1 MINKRIERMILGLFL
16 GPQCDFIGTTA
27 AIIAGSL
34 AAAGSV
40 GSSAISAHAAGK
52 AGNAGATAAERAA
65 NLQHQDTAA
74 ALAFQKQQYADQQ
87 RIMQPWINTGQQA
100 NQSLAYLMGL
110 KPNSQNAYQAPRVD
124 PSQAARDAMVQA
136 LQTVN
141 QPYKQRWEQIR
152 TFPQMRRLHKH
163 GSRPEFHSNICL
175 EALHGELTTMPRVKA
190 HSRLCSDPND
200 VMGKP
205 QLDGS
210 SNVGGFGEL
219 AQNFNDQFKAP
230 DSITEQN
237 DPGFQARLNLGQQA
251 LERSAAARG
260 NVLSGGTLK
269 DLNQFSQDYASNE
282 YGNVYN
288 RAFNEF
294 SNRYNIFK
302 QNQADKFNRYSA
314 LSGGGQVS
322 AGQLGTLGQ
331 SAANNVGNILQNS
344 GAQIGNDLQNAGAAR
359 ASGYVG
365 AGNAWG
371 GALQNGTNG
380 LLSLYLLSK
389 MGGNAPGAANQTPTG
404 GYYDYGSTIAGFR

>member
-40 GSSAISAHAAGK
+40 GSSAIGAHAAGK
-52 AGNAGATAAERAA
+52 AANAQSTAAQQAA

-110 KPNSQNAYQAPRVD
+110 KPNSQNAYQAPHVD
-124 PSQAARDAMVQA
+124 PSQGVRDAITGAPNSQSA
-136 LQTVN
+136 LQAALASDQNVSPDAATT
-141 QPYKQRWEQIR
+141 QQWEAQGIPLQYIPLPGGGSIARR
-152 TFPQMRRLHKH
+152 TDNDAK
-163 GSRPEFHSNICL
+163 
-175 EALHGELTTMPRVKA
+175 GEGQQQTMQY
-190 HSRLCSDPND
+190 DPND

-205 QLDGS
+205 QFDGS

-219 AQNFNDQFKAP
+219 AQNFNEQFKAP
-230 DSITEQN
+230 DSISEQN

-371 GALQNGTNG
+371 SALQSGTNG

-389 MGGNAPGAANQTPTG
+389 MGGNGESPFAKPLPEYAK
-404 GYYDYGSTIAGFR
+404 I

>member
-1 MINKRIERMILGLFL
+1 MS
-16 GPQCDFIGTTA
+16 TA
-27 AIIAGSL
+27 AIVAGT
-34 AAAGSV
+34 AAGAI

-52 AGNAGATAAERAA
+52 AANAGATAAERSA

-87 RIMQPWINTGQQA
+87 RIMAPWINTGQQA

-124 PSQAARDAMVQA
+124 PSQGVRDAITGAPNSQSA
-136 LQTVN
+136 LQAALSSDQNVSPDAATT
-141 QPYKQRWEQIR
+141 QQWEAQGIPLQYIPLPGGGSIARRTDNDAKGEGQQQI
-152 TFPQMRRLHKH
+152 M
-163 GSRPEFHSNICL
+163 
-175 EALHGELTTMPRVKA
+175 TMA
-190 HSRLCSDPND
+190 
-200 VMGKP
+200 
-205 QLDGS
+205 DGS
-210 SNVGGFGEL
+210 QPDYSAAGTAGEL
-219 AQNFNDQFKAP
+219 AQNFNEQFKAP
-230 DSITEQN
+230 DSISEQN
-237 DPGFQARLNLGQQA
+237 DPGFQARLQQGQQA

-344 GAQIGNDLQNAGAAR
+344 GAQIGNDIQNAGAAR

-371 GALQNGTNG
+371 SALQSGTNG

-389 MGGNAPGAANQTPTG
+389 MGGNGGSPFANPLP
-404 GYYDYGSTIAGFR
+404 DYAKM

>member
-1 MINKRIERMILGLFL
+1 MMSW
-16 GPQCDFIGTTA
+16 A
-27 AIIAGSL
+27 SL
-34 AAAGSV
+34 
-40 GSSAISAHAAGK
+40 
-52 AGNAGATAAERAA
+52 
-65 NLQHQDTAA
+65 Q
-74 ALAFQKQQYADQQ
+74 F
-87 RIMQPWINTGQQA
+87 
-100 NQSLAYLMGL
+100 
-110 KPNSQNAYQAPRVD
+110 
-124 PSQAARDAMVQA
+124 
-136 LQTVN
+136 
-141 QPYKQRWEQIR
+141 
-152 TFPQMRRLHKH
+152 
-163 GSRPEFHSNICL
+163 
-175 EALHGELTTMPRVKA
+175 
-190 HSRLCSDPND
+190 
-200 VMGKP
+200 
-205 QLDGS
+205 DGS

-219 AQNFNDQFKAP
+219 AQNFNEQFKAP
-230 DSITEQN
+230 DSISEQN

-371 GALQNGTNG
+371 SALQSGTNG

-389 MGGNAPGAANQTPTG
+389 MGGNGESPFAKPLPEYAK
-404 GYYDYGSTIAGFR
+404 I